1 MLRNTAISINSNNN
15 NKRNHRKTVILA
27 LCKLC
32 ILHFLTPA
40 RWKMRIK
47 VRCVFEKYQML
58 KKLCKSNKKQ
68 WPKWLKPHSFWVYV
82 NYAYLLIYLCFFF
95 FFFFFFF
102 LWNFEQ
108 AFGWGPERKSL
119 WSKCI
124 GEICVMVVYIKIIF
138 LRLILNWRSLC
149 KLSRDATYRRK

>member
-1 MLRNTAISINSNNN
+1 MKNAHKSKMCIWGISNTQ
-15 NKRNHRKTVILA
+15 KT
-27 LCKLC
+27 
-32 ILHFLTPA
+32 
-40 RWKMRIK
+40 IK
-47 VRCVFEKYQML
+47 
-58 KKLCKSNKKQ
+58 NKKQ
-68 WPKWLKPHSFWVYV
+68 WPKLLKPYSFWVNA
-82 NYAYLLIYLCFFF
+82 NYAYLLIYLCY
-95 FFFFFFF
+95 

-149 KLSRDATYRRK
+149 KLQETLRIEGSKNTTVIFYILEGNILGYASYIKINPMLLHVKNFSTYI